1 LRFGSDAEQNRAH
14 GSKSAA
20 RESSTSPGRLTGQQ
34 LHPGTK
40 QRTERLAEQ
49 GWVEKRGIRR
59 QGITTSW
66 SIKRIDTDAPPKVP
80 KPATSEPQIRLRQPT
95 PSKSN
100 TEAAKFL
107 SKYGGRAL
115 NELDGDRYINGLSIE
130 EHNQAMAELARK
142 NDKDTRFQDRFERM
156 LAKHEGRKVPADS
169 GNMDHEGG
177 NYDADTS
184 NVSEMG
190 IEHEWSR
197 DETMADVA
205 AEKYNFN
212 FLDERFAKEQVEHN
226 QKRVLAEASRFYSEG
241 SNNNADMSSFGAA
254 PRRHRSSETK
264 SQRLAQQEDKGQKQ
278 NLREWKK
285 ETVYDDQG
293 NVIPRWVKILK
304 DGKKARKQARDE
316 RREVEAKGHI
326 ERDRSEMAV
335 FEVWANVRFMQLK
348 TNPLHQAKGMRSR
361 NGDVSHDDDGNLIS
375 RWPKNRITAGKKEIR
390 QREEFEQRFNE
401 VLAKHDGKKNQNDDG
416 RMDFEMG
423 HEGTSV
429 EDRNDYG
436 SKRKRQDE
444 DELMESMG
452 YIPAK
457 TGRKR

>member
-1 LRFGSDAEQNRAH
+1 MKLWQMWLLR
-14 GSKSAA
+14 
-20 RESSTSPGRLTGQQ
+20 ST
-34 LHPGTK
+34 
-40 QRTERLAEQ
+40 
-49 GWVEKRGIRR
+49 
-59 QGITTSW
+59 
-66 SIKRIDTDAPPKVP
+66 
-80 KPATSEPQIRLRQPT
+80 
-95 PSKSN
+95 
-100 TEAAKFL
+100 
-107 SKYGGRAL
+107 
-115 NELDGDRYINGLSIE
+115 
-130 EHNQAMAELARK
+130 
-142 NDKDTRFQDRFERM
+142 
-156 LAKHEGRKVPADS
+156 
-169 GNMDHEGG
+169 
-177 NYDADTS
+177 
-184 NVSEMG
+184 
-190 IEHEWSR
+190 
-197 DETMADVA
+197 
-205 AEKYNFN
+205 NFN

-335 FEVWANVRFMQLK
+335 FEVWAKVRFMQLK

-429 EDRNDYG
+429 EDRIDYG

-444 DELMESMG
+444 DELMGSMG